1 LLAKVLLVDMRTRAL
16 VILLGMLT
24 TVDALYFPR

>member
-24 TVDALYFPR
+24 TVDTLYFPR